1 MIQKHLVSY
10 MKKLSIILIVIV
22 VAGIIGWQAF
32 QKATESPKVS
42 GRRVRAVPVVVT
54 PIKKSTIR
62 SIGQFTGTLYPRS
75 QFVVAPKIAGRL
87 EKLWFDI
94 GDAVKSDQ
102 LIAILDDAEYLQQVD
117 QAGAELE
124 VAKAVLEEKQSDLEV
139 QKREFDRIASLRKK
153 KIVSAS
159 ELEIAEA
166 QYRSKLAQNKVAQS
180 QILQKEAV
188 FKATKVRLSY
198 TRMRVP
204 KKQDNG
210 QWVVGERYVDEGAML
225 ASNTPI
231 VSILEIGTLIA
242 VIHVI
247 ERDYPKI
254 HPGLKAVVSTDAFP
268 GRTFTGKVVRIA
280 PLLMVKSREAK
291 VEIEISNDE
300 RLLKPGM
307 FVRVQ
312 IEFEKHENATVVPV
326 TALVKRTGK
335 QGVFVVDRQEKRAR
349 FVPVE
354 LGIVNGTLAEI
365 LTPLLF
371 DAVVTLG
378 HHLLED
384 GAKILLPNEIPR
396 ERHRGTSNGDDSKPG
411 QRPITGE
418 RS

>member
-1 MIQKHLVSY
+1 
-10 MKKLSIILIVIV
+10 MKKLAVILVV
-22 VAGIIGWQAF
+22 TAVAGIVGWQAY
-32 QKATESPKVS
+32 QKVS
-42 GRRVRAVPVVVT
+42 VPSKASDRQAKAVPVELT
-54 PIKKSTIR
+54 PIKKITILD
-62 SIGQFTGTLYPRS
+62 IGRFTGTLYPRF

-87 EKLWFDI
+87 EKLWFNI
-94 GDAVKSDQ
+94 GDAVVPGQ
-102 LIAILDDAEYLQQVD
+102 LIAVIDDAEYLQQVD
-117 QAGAELE
+117 QARAELE
-124 VAKAVLEEKQSDLEV
+124 VAKSLLEEKQSDLDV
-139 QKREFDRIASLRKK
+139 QKREFDRITALRNK

-166 QYRSKLAQNKVAQS
+166 QYRSKLAQYKVAQS
-180 QILQKEAV
+180 QIVQKEAV
-188 FKATKVRLSY
+188 FKAAEVRLSY

-204 KKQDNG
+204 TNQDHG

-254 HPGLKAVVSTDAFP
+254 LPQLEAVVSTDAFP

-280 PLLMVKSREAK
+280 PLLMEKSREAK
-291 VEIEISNDE
+291 VEIEIPNDQ

-307 FVRVQ
+307 FVRVR
-312 IEFEKHENATVVPV
+312 IGFEKHENATVVPV
-326 TALVKRTGK
+326 SALVKRDGRR
-335 QGVFVVDRQEKRAR
+335 GVFVVDRQEKRAR
-349 FVPVE
+349 FVPVT
-354 LGIVNGTLAEI
+354 LGIVNGTQAEI
-365 LTPLLF
+365 LNPLLS

-384 GAKILLPNEIPR
+384 GVKILLPNELPGDARPR
-396 ERHRGTSNGDDSKPG
+396 RSGEKDSKPDPK
-411 QRPITGE
+411 PIAGE

>member
-10 MKKLSIILIVIV
+10 MKKLSIILIVIA
-22 VAGIIGWQAF
+22 VAGIIGWHAF
-32 QKATESPKVS
+32 QRDSVS
-42 GRRVRAVPVVVT
+42 SKTPSRQVRAVPVVVT

-62 SIGQFTGTLYPRS
+62 DIGQFTGTLYPRS

-204 KKQDNG
+204 KKQDHG

>member
-1 MIQKHLVSY
+1 
-10 MKKLSIILIVIV
+10 MKKLAIILVV
-22 VAGIIGWQAF
+22 TAVAGIVGWKAY
-32 QKATESPKVS
+32 QKASVPSKS
-42 GRRVRAVPVVVT
+42 SDRSAKAVPVELT
-54 PIKKSTIR
+54 PIKKITIR
-62 SIGQFTGTLYPRS
+62 DIGQFTGTLYPRF

-87 EKLWFDI
+87 EKLWFNI
-94 GDAVKSDQ
+94 GDAVVPGQ
-102 LIAILDDAEYLQQVD
+102 LIAVIDDAEYLQQVD
-117 QAGAELE
+117 QVRAELE
-124 VAKAVLEEKQSDLEV
+124 VAKALLEEKQSDLEV
-139 QKREFDRIASLRKK
+139 QKREFDRITALRNK

-166 QYRSKLAQNKVAQS
+166 QYRSKLAQYKVAQS
-180 QILQKEAV
+180 QIVQKEAV
-188 FKATKVRLSY
+188 FKAAEVRLSY

-204 KKQDNG
+204 TNQDHG

-254 HPGLKAVVSTDAFP
+254 HPQLEAVVSTDAFP

-280 PLLMVKSREAK
+280 PLLMEKSREAK
-291 VEIEISNDE
+291 VEIEIHNDQ

-312 IEFEKHENATVVPV
+312 IGFEKHENATVVPV
-326 TALVKRTGK
+326 SALVKRDGRR
-335 QGVFVVDRQEKRAR
+335 GVFVVERQEKRAR
-349 FVPVE
+349 FVPVT
-354 LGIVNGTLAEI
+354 LGIVNGTQAEI
-365 LTPLLF
+365 LNPLLS

-384 GAKILLPNEIPR
+384 GVKILLPDELP
-396 ERHRGTSNGDDSKPG
+396 GDARPQGSGEKDSKPDSK
-411 QRPITGE
+411 PIAGE